1 MRMARVNISM
11 PDDLYDRARRA
22 GLNVS
27 QLAQRAV
34 GSELDRLAKI
44 AALDAYLDEL
54 DAELG
59 PVDAATQIE
68 AGRWAD
74 RVFGE
79 ESRRSSA

>member
-1 MRMARVNISM
+1 M

-22 GLNVS
+22 GFNVS

-34 GSELDRLAKI
+34 GDELDRLAKI

-59 PVDAATQIE
+59 PVDAAAQVE

-74 RVFGE
+74 QVFGD
-79 ESRRSSA
+79 ESRLSSA